1 MSKRVIPPTSV
12 WLELETLETG
22 EFGLGSGSVILP
34 DEIDVE
40 YCDHQG
46 TLAIEDEDVSLI
58 LRGIKQ

>member
-40 YCDHQG
+40 YWITKEHW
-46 TLAIEDEDVSLI
+46 LL
-58 LRGIKQ
+58 KMKMFP